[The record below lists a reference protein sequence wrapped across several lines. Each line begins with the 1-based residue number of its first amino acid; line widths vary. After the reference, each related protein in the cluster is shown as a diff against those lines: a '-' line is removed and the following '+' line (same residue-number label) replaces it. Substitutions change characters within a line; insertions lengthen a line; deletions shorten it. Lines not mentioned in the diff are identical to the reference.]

1 MAALAFEESRQ
12 IDDADPLK
20 FALEKFR
27 HRQVSIAPVPHPNYN
42 LVNAVLFDKSP
53 QRFAV
58 AEQLGFVWVRLPIPT
73 LYEAHEIEARARTEP
88 GQQGLDFGRAGSA
101 PDYKDPALQRVVT
114 DDPEE

>member
-1 MAALAFEESRQ
+1 
-12 IDDADPLK
+12 
-20 FALEKFR
+20 
-27 HRQVSIAPVPHPNYN
+27 VSITPVPHSDYN

-88 GQQGLDFGRAGSA
+88 GQQGLDLGRAGSA
-101 PDYKDPALQRVVT
+101 SDYKDPALQCVVT
-114 DDPEE
+114 DDPEEQRTRGRSEDE